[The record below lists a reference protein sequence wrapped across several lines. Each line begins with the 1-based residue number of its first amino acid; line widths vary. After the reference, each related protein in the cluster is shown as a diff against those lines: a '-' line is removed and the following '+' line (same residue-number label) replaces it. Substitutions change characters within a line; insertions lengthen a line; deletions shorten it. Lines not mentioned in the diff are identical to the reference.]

1 MRMPSLSRRPR
12 VFRLTNMKMIW
23 KYLAALIPLSLVLT
37 GSFWDALAGSSE
49 RSETL
54 ADSNGEVKT
63 ESNGGL
69 SGEELWS
76 NNCQR
81 CHNLRSPAMQTPV
94 QWQIIV
100 HHMRVRANITGSDAR
115 AIADFLKSASQ

>member
-1 MRMPSLSRRPR
+1 
-12 VFRLTNMKMIW
+12 MKTTW
-23 KYLAALIPLSLVLT
+23 RYLATLIPLSLILT
-37 GSFWDALAGSSE
+37 GSLWDAIAGSSE
-49 RSETL
+49 RSETV
-54 ADSNGEVKT
+54 ADSSGAVKS
-63 ESNGGL
+63 EASGGL

-94 QWQIIV
+94 QWQVIV
-100 HHMRVRANITGSDAR
+100 HHMRVRANITGADAR

>member
-1 MRMPSLSRRPR
+1 
-12 VFRLTNMKMIW
+12 MKMIW

-37 GSFWDALAGSSE
+37 GSLWDAIAGSSE
-49 RSETL
+49 SSDTL
-54 ADSNGEVKT
+54 A
-63 ESNGGL
+63 ESSTGL

-81 CHNLRSPAMQTPV
+81 CHNLRSPAMQTPI

-100 HHMRVRANITGSDAR
+100 HHMRVRANITGADAR

>member
-1 MRMPSLSRRPR
+1 MHSQDRA
-12 VFRLTNMKMIW
+12 RLRNSADQ
-23 KYLAALIPLSLVLT
+23 AA
-37 GSFWDALAGSSE
+37 
-49 RSETL
+49 
-54 ADSNGEVKT
+54 GET
-63 ESNGGL
+63 ESSGGL

-81 CHNLRSPAMQTPV
+81 CHNLRSPAIQTPV

>member
-1 MRMPSLSRRPR
+1 
-12 VFRLTNMKMIW
+12 MKMTW
-23 KYLAALIPLSLVLT
+23 KYLAALVPLSLILA
-37 GSFWDALAGSSE
+37 GSLWDALAGPS
-49 RSETL
+49 RGSETP
-54 ADSNGEVKT
+54 ADASGGVKT
-63 ESNGGL
+63 ESSGGL

-81 CHNLRSPAMQTPV
+81 CHNLRSPASQTPV

-100 HHMRVRANITGSDAR
+100 HHMRVRANLTGSDAR

>member
-1 MRMPSLSRRPR
+1 
-12 VFRLTNMKMIW
+12 MKMIW
-23 KYLAALIPLSLVLT
+23 KYLAAPILLSLVLI
-37 GSFWDALAGSSE
+37 GSLWDALAGSSE
-49 RSETL
+49 PSDTS
-54 ADSNGEVKT
+54 ADSSRGVKS

>member
-1 MRMPSLSRRPR
+1 
-12 VFRLTNMKMIW
+12 MKMIW
-23 KYLAALIPLSLVLT
+23 KYLAAPILLSLVLI
-37 GSFWDALAGSSE
+37 GSLWDAIAGSSE
-49 RSETL
+49 PSDTS
-54 ADSNGEVKT
+54 ADSSDGVKGESSA
-63 ESNGGL
+63 EL

-100 HHMRVRANITGSDAR
+100 HHMRVRANITGADAR

>member
-1 MRMPSLSRRPR
+1 
-12 VFRLTNMKMIW
+12 MKMRW
-23 KYLAALIPLSLVLT
+23 KYLAALILLSLVLT

-54 ADSNGEVKT
+54 AESNGELKS

-69 SGEELWS
+69 SGQELWS
-76 NNCQR
+76 DNCQR
-81 CHNLRSPAMQTPV
+81 CHNLRSPDMQTPV

-100 HHMRVRANITGSDAR
+100 HHMRVRANITGADAR
-115 AIADFLKSASQ
+115 AITDFLKSASK

>member
-1 MRMPSLSRRPR
+1 
-12 VFRLTNMKMIW
+12 MKIIW
-23 KYLAALIPLSLVLT
+23 KYLAALIPLSLVLAS
-37 GSFWDALAGSSE
+37 SFWNALAGSRE
-49 RSETL
+49 RSETS
-54 ADSNGEVKT
+54 ADSNGGVKS
-63 ESNGGL
+63 ESSAEL

-94 QWQIIV
+94 EWQIIV

-115 AIADFLKSASQ
+115 AIADFLKSASE

>member
-1 MRMPSLSRRPR
+1 
-12 VFRLTNMKMIW
+12 MKTIW
-23 KYLAALIPLSLVLT
+23 KYLATLIPLSLVLT
-37 GSFWDALAGSSE
+37 GSLWDALAGSSE
-49 RSETL
+49 ASDPL
-54 ADSNGEVKT
+54 ADSSGAVKS
-63 ESNGGL
+63 ESNAGL

-94 QWQIIV
+94 EWQIIV

>member
-1 MRMPSLSRRPR
+1 MRMPFLSRRQR
-12 VFRLTNMKMIW
+12 DFRLTNMRKIW
-23 KYLAALIPLSLVLT
+23 KYLAVLIPLSLVLS

-49 RSETL
+49 RSEPS
-54 ADSNGEVKT
+54 ADSNNGVKS
-63 ESNGGL
+63 ESSAEL

-100 HHMRVRANITGSDAR
+100 LHMRVRANITGSDAR

>member
-1 MRMPSLSRRPR
+1 MPSLSRRQP
-12 VFRLTNMKMIW
+12 VFKLTNMKIIW
-23 KYLAALIPLSLVLT
+23 KYLAARVPLSLVLT
-37 GSFWDALAGSSE
+37 GSLWDAIAGSSE
-49 RSETL
+49 SSETL
-54 ADSNGEVKT
+54 A
-63 ESNGGL
+63 ESSAGL